1 MIPLLNIKNRLI
13 DNILATKDEN
23 LLNKIDFIFESAKTN
38 EKIVL
43 DSYQIEMLLMSEEDI
58 LQGNLI
64 SEIELKKADEQWM
77 K

>member
-43 DSYQIEMLLMSEEDI
+43 DSYQIEMLLMSNA
-58 LQGNLI
+58 L
-64 SEIELKKADEQWM
+64 EQFIYPI

>member
-64 SEIELKKADEQWM
+64 SEIELKKADEQ
-77 K
+77 